1 MVDFKLLQPQPGG
14 VFPGFPGC
22 HQLPYFRGDSDVN
35 FSATSF
41 QSHPRPSISFQW
53 VIPKLGEPQN
63 GWFVMENPIKMDDLG
78 VPLFSETS
86 KSVFFCLAGKKP
98 STGFVGISVG
108 SQPPNSGGFPNPTK
122 SSLQSGQFGVFQPPN
137 ATMPPSLPKEIWRL
151 NSRAC

>member
-22 HQLPYFRGDSDVN
+22 HVN

-41 QSHPRPSISFQW
+41 QSHPRPSISFKW

-86 KSVFFCLAGKKP
+86 KSVFFCSAGTKTIHRFCWHFCWVVPKSNKIEP
-98 STGFVGISVG
+98 PKWTVRSFST
-108 SQPPNSGGFPNPTK
+108 SQCHHATLPPERNIAP
-122 SSLQSGQFGVFQPPN
+122 
-137 ATMPPSLPKEIWRL
+137 
-151 NSRAC
+151 